1 MSNLNNSLEVLF
13 SKMEGFISSK
23 TVVGEPIN
31 IGDVIIVPL
40 VDVSVAVGAGN
51 GATSG
56 GDNKDGKAGGG
67 LGAKMTPAAM
77 LVVQNGSVQL
87 VDVKNQNSV
96 NKIIDMVPGVVSK
109 LNLGAFFSDTSD
121 SDSDGESNNNSDE
134 SSKNQDKDKLDED
147 NLDK

>member
-1 MSNLNNSLEVLF
+1 MSNLNSSLEVLF
-13 SKMEGFISSK
+13 NKMEGFISSK

-40 VDVSVAVGAGN
+40 VDISVGVGAGSYERKEQN
-51 GATSG
+51 
-56 GDNKDGKAGGG
+56 NENAGGG
-67 LGAKMTPAAM
+67 LGAKLTPSAM

-109 LNLGAFFSDTSD
+109 FNLGSFLKK
-121 SDSDGESNNNSDE
+121 DE
-134 SSKNQDKDKLDED
+134 KPEEETTQENDE
-147 NLDK
+147 KTE